1 MTHSIRQPQ
10 NRPWILV
17 AAVGWTLLILALCT
31 VPGKDLPEI
40 NIISIDKIGHFG
52 IFAVF
57 GWLWMRAY
65 TLSDLARR
73 SRYVLVGGLAY
84 AVLTEI
90 YQGIMPFG
98 READLWDAA
107 ANAAGLLAGVGVYW
121 GLAASS
127 NSRNRTP

>member
-31 VPGKDLPEI
+31 VPGKDFPEI

-57 GWLWMRAY
+57 GWLWMRVY

-73 SRYVLVGGLAY
+73 SRYVFVGGLAY

-121 GLAASS
+121 GLAASR

>member
-10 NRPWILV
+10 NRPWTLV

-31 VPGKDLPEI
+31 VPGKELPEI

-52 IFAVF
+52 IFAGF

-65 TLSDLARR
+65 PLSDLARR
-73 SRYVLVGGLAY
+73 SRYVLLGGLAY

-90 YQGIMPFG
+90 YQGVMPFG

-107 ANAAGLLAGVGVYW
+107 ANAAGLLAGVGIHW
-121 GLAASS
+121 GLTASP
-127 NSRNRTP
+127 NSRNRTR